1 MTPSLEDEG
10 IRARTRKRL
19 QGKMWSEG
27 LTGNLGVGVGELAA
41 EDDLICLCP
50 IEIAAG
56 LVALAEEV
64 ADEPLGALIQVLEVG
79 RELGVGIPKEIGK
92 WSDVDL
98 KYDISG
104 EREEAYPR
112 RGRAAEERRKS
123 SRRRA
128 CCWPSV
134 RKMKERLGFLEELKE
149 EKGKEGSGR

>member
-79 RELGVGIPKEIGK
+79 RELNSGVSAEMKE
-92 WSDVDL
+92 WSDADL
-98 KYDISG
+98 
-104 EREEAYPR
+104 R
-112 RGRAAEERRKS
+112 
-123 SRRRA
+123 
-128 CCWPSV
+128 
-134 RKMKERLGFLEELKE
+134 
-149 EKGKEGSGR
+149 